1 LAAQKLQAETA
12 QREASD
18 AETERLDKKKALED
32 AKKIYESAK
41 KVRMMFDTNIMEN
54 EEKIQ
59 NFTDQ
64 LNSAGID
71 ATSTENINKQIGKLE
86 LLVDQMKVQLND
98 NKNLEKI
105 AWDNVKL
112 AEQGKK
118 IADDNGALREASA
131 KAAED
136 LRLKWQKQNEEAAKQ
151 YKIEKDASQARKEA
165 NETRKKEVD
174 RLEE

>member
-112 AEQGKK
+112 AEQGK
-118 IADDNGALREASA
+118 NC
-131 KAAED
+131 
-136 LRLKWQKQNEEAAKQ
+136 
-151 YKIEKDASQARKEA
+151 
-165 NETRKKEVD
+165 
-174 RLEE
+174 